1 MTNILTFDTEE
12 WYIEKTFKGG
22 RFRKYQQYDHILDW
36 ILQTLADHDLKAT
49 FFCVGELAIQFPEV
63 IKRIATQGHEI
74 GSHSNRHLWVT
85 KMDRKAFHEDTKQA
99 IYSLENLTGK
109 KVRSFRAPA
118 FSIGQANS
126 WAFDVLCENGIEYDC
141 SVFPASR
148 DFGGFSQFKS
158 SVPSIIKTESHIL
171 KEFPISPAHL
181 VGKSFPFSGGGYFRL
196 VPLSIQK
203 SWINRMDYVMFYF
216 HINDLIE
223 EKTAFMSRQEYE
235 SYFKEPGTFK
245 NRVSR
250 YLKANIGK
258 GSSVKKLDY
267 LLSKYTFL
275 NVEEAAQNINWDHQ
289 PCITI

>member
-1 MTNILTFDTEE
+1 MNILTFDTEE

-22 RFRKYQQYDHILDW
+22 RARKYQQYDYILDW

-49 FFCVGELAIQFPEV
+49 FFCVGELAVQFPEV
-63 IKRIATQGHEI
+63 VKRIAAQGHEI

-85 KMDRKAFHEDTKQA
+85 KMDRKAFQEDTKQA
-99 IYSLENLTGK
+99 ICSLEDLTGK

-148 DFGGFSQFKS
+148 DFGGFPQFKS

-196 VPLSIQK
+196 VPLSLQK

-235 SYFKEPGTFK
+235 SYFKEPGTLK

-258 GSSVKKLDY
+258 GSSMKKLDH
-267 LLSKYTFL
+267 LLSRYAFL
-275 NVEEAAQNINWDHQ
+275 NVEEAAQNIKWNHQ

>member
-1 MTNILTFDTEE
+1 MANILTFDIEE

-22 RFRKYQQYDHILDW
+22 RVRKYQQYDHILDW
-36 ILQTLADHDLKAT
+36 ILQTLADHDLRAT
-49 FFCVGELAIQFPEV
+49 FFCVGELAVQFPEV
-63 IKRIATQGHEI
+63 VKRIAAQGHEI

-85 KMDRKAFHEDTKQA
+85 KMDRKAFQEDTKRA
-99 IYSLENLTGK
+99 ICSLEDLTGK

-148 DFGGFSQFKS
+148 DFGGFPQFKS

-171 KEFPISPAHL
+171 KEFPISPACL
-181 VGKSFPFSGGGYFRL
+181 VGMNLPFSGGGYFRL
-196 VPLSIQK
+196 VPLCIQK
-203 SWINRMDYVMFYF
+203 LWINRMDYVMFYF

-223 EKTAFMSRQEYE
+223 EKTTFMSRQEYE
-235 SYFKEPGTFK
+235 SYFKETGTFK
-245 NRVSR
+245 NRISR

-258 GSSVKKLDY
+258 KNTLNKLEKI
-267 LLSKYTFL
+267 LSLYSFE
-275 NVEEAAQNINWDHQ
+275 NVETVSNLIDWSKQ
-289 PCITI
+289 PIVCL

>member
-118 FSIGQANS
+118 FSIGQTNS

-148 DFGGFSQFKS
+148 DFGGFPQFKS
-158 SVPSIIKTESHIL
+158 SVPSIIKTESHVL
-171 KEFPISPAHL
+171 KEFPIPPAHFI
-181 VGKSFPFSGGGYFRL
+181 GKSLPFSGGGYFRL
-196 VPLSIQK
+196 VPLGFQK
-203 SWINRMDYVMFYF
+203 YWINRMDYVMFYF

-258 GSSVKKLDY
+258 GCSMKKLDY

-275 NVEEAAQNINWDHQ
+275 NVEEAAQNINWEQQ
-289 PCITI
+289 PCVTI